1 MDNSGG
7 ITPDIGE
14 ISPDF
19 DLVELLGERGRKS
32 RESELSSSATEN
44 DLTPDDARIMT
55 GNDEDPDEGEK
66 TFELEMCPRFIDT
79 PETRVVARHGGKRN
93 RSPSPSRP
101 EATGVHSKYGAKQE
115 AYTSPSEI
123 AKIFRNMI
131 TTDALCQL
139 SAVSRGTPSDVKRII
154 PRASVDQICKMCDL

>member
-1 MDNSGG
+1 MFSSGG

-19 DLVELLGERGRKS
+19 DLVELLGGRGRKS
-32 RESELSSSATEN
+32 QESVLSSSATEN
-44 DLTPDDARIMT
+44 DVTTDDARIMT
-55 GNDEDPDEGEK
+55 GNGDDPDEGEK
-66 TFELEMCPRFIDT
+66 TFEVEIGPRFKDT
-79 PETRVVARHGGKRN
+79 PVTRVEARHGGKRN

-101 EATGVHSKYGAKQE
+101 EPTGAQPKFEAKQE

-139 SAVSRGTPSDVKRII
+139 SAMSKGTPSDVKRII